1 MREISAA
8 IPVTPVPL
16 VATLF
21 RAHDLMSEEEIL
33 AGIAKLRVQWHERVW
48 LLREKTPAE
57 IWRAARHVL
66 ELRRLV
72 EPAQRWRSDLFDGS
86 GVPVIEDVWRWNP
99 AELLLRDYYA
109 NSLVPF
115 DDVKSR
121 GWPERKLR
129 ITQEAV
135 DASASAHVSTA

>member
-1 MREISAA
+1 
-8 IPVTPVPL
+8 VTL
-16 VATLF
+16 VAMLF
-21 RAHDLMSEEEIL
+21 RQHELISDDEML
-33 AGIAKLRVQWHERVW
+33 ASIAEMRAEWRERVW

-66 ELRRLV
+66 ELRHLV

-86 GVPVIEDVWRWNP
+86 GVPVIEDVWRWSP

-109 NSLVPF
+109 NSLLTF

-121 GWPERKLR
+121 GWPERKPHKP
-129 ITQEAV
+129 QEAV
-135 DASASAHVSTA
+135 DATASPNVSTA